1 MRASAITSTG
11 TATAMFGRRWRANSD
26 SAFSPVSNLS
36 GANSDWV
43 ASVSADLGASF
54 GGALRLRL
62 DDTTLAVNRLDA
74 TVHGK
79 LGRVSAVARYFALDQ
94 SLSSGA
100 PTQEVAGTLGLK
112 LTNKWDVSYGL
123 RRDLDSDINLSQ
135 NAHLTYRDNC
145 TFLEFVYSRT
155 ETQDRSL
162 GPSEGFQIRVGLS
175 TLGVFGG
182 S

>member
-1 MRASAITSTG
+1 M
-11 TATAMFGRRWRANSD
+11 
-26 SAFSPVSNLS
+26 
-36 GANSDWV
+36 
-43 ASVSADLGASF
+43 
-54 GGALRLRL
+54 
-62 DDTTLAVNRLDA
+62 
-74 TVHGK
+74 
-79 LGRVSAVARYFALDQ
+79 
-94 SLSSGA
+94 
-100 PTQEVAGTLGLK
+100 AGTVGLK